1 MKTERGRCY
10 KCGQRTAVRDGE
22 ATDGRPQYRCLNGSC
37 EDTWTKGHQG
47 EPWDTTKPASTRKGG
62 HA

>member
-1 MKTERGRCY
+1 MKEARGRCY

-22 ATDGRPQYRCLNGSC
+22 AADGRPQYRCLNSSC

-47 EPWDTTKPASTRKGG
+47 EPWDTKAGAP
-62 HA
+62 